1 MPMAEKRNSTKEEP
15 KRCSINIWKGREQG
29 WKWRREVLLIGAFLT
44 SINLNNLSLRFIVRN
59 I

>member
-1 MPMAEKRNSTKEEP
+1 MSMAEKRNSTKEEMQH
-15 KRCSINIWKGREQG
+15 KHIWKGREHG
-29 WKWRREVLLIGAFLT
+29 WKCRREVLLIGAFLT